1 MSDHSAAQ
9 PLGQAIAASDSSSD
23 AYPSSNLWAD
33 HRGPLSVDDDFSVL
47 DDPME
52 QEVFTRPVQEAGVTR
67 LESILMVQGMYCA
80 ACSGAIEGALERQAG
95 VSSVEVQAVSRRV
108 TIRWD
113 PARTQLSAL
122 ARAVGQV
129 GYRLL
134 PMQQAMSVEERRLET
149 RKALWRLFV
158 AGFCMMQVMMYAWP
172 SYVTEPGEIPDDI
185 HHLLQWASLI
195 LSLPVLIFSSR
206 PFFDNAWAHLK
217 QGRIAMDTPVSIGI
231 LACFFVSVAAT
242 YEPTG
247 PWGSEVWYDS
257 LVMFVFFLL
266 GARFLE
272 FRLRDRTAGALDAL
286 MNRLPEQCERQRP
299 DGSFETVSL
308 KRLQVGDVVRI
319 QAGQAFV
326 GDGTVLSEGATVDEA
341 LLTGES
347 HPVTRLKGQQVIAGS
362 FNLAGTALMRIDRL
376 GRDTRFSQIVSLMEQ
391 ASTEKPGLVR
401 LVDRIAAPFLGLV
414 MLSAVVAFYIWWQ
427 IDPAKAFA
435 VAVAILIVTCPCA
448 LSLATPSAMLAGA
461 GALARRGTL
470 VRRLQ
475 AFEALLRIDTV
486 VFDKTGTLTQD
497 RVVLREVLTRAG
509 VSRDEALS
517 TAAGLA
523 VTSMHPVS
531 QAIIHAMPAG
541 WQATT
546 TFSEVQD
553 VPGAGLVSQSA
564 EGRAWRLGS
573 ARHCGLS
580 TDFLEGHPGYRSDTP
595 CTHLVDNQGWVAT
608 FMMDEGVRPDA
619 AEAVAKLQ
627 AMGIKTLLL
636 SGDRLGAA
644 RRVASQV
651 GIEQVVA
658 EATPDRKLEEVVA
671 LQQQGRRVAM
681 VGDGINDGP
690 VLARADVAFALGHGA
705 PLTQSQ
711 SDFVVQSGRLS
722 EVLHTVQHARKTM
735 SIVHQ
740 NLCWAAGYNA
750 ISVPMVIVGWMP
762 PWAAGLG
769 MALSS
774 FIVIGNAMR
783 LGQLDT
789 FDDVLPPDPSVINAA
804 R

>member
-1 MSDHSAAQ
+1 MGAT
-9 PLGQAIAASDSSSD
+9 LTDSS
-23 AYPSSNLWAD
+23 PSLLWAG
-33 HRGPLSVDDDFSVL
+33 HRGPLNVEDDFCVL
-47 DDPME
+47 DDPLE
-52 QEVFTRPVQEAGVTR
+52 QEVFTRSVDADGMPL

-95 VSSVEVQAVSRRV
+95 VRVVDVQAASRRV

-113 PARTQLSAL
+113 PSKTQLSKL

-134 PMQQAMSVEERRLET
+134 PMQQAMSVEARLLET

-172 SYVTEPGEIPDDI
+172 SYVTAPGEIPDDI
-185 HHLLQWASLI
+185 GHLLRWASLI
-195 LSLPVLIFSSR
+195 LSLPVLIFASR

-231 LACFFVSVAAT
+231 LACFVVSVAAT
-242 YEPTG
+242 YEPSG
-247 PWGSEVWYDS
+247 PWGSEVWYES

-266 GARFLE
+266 GARYLE

-308 KRLQVGDVVRI
+308 KRLQVGDVVQI

-347 HPVTRLKGQQVIAGS
+347 HPLTRQKGQSVIAGS
-362 FNLAGTALMRIDRL
+362 FNLAGTVLIRIDRL
-376 GRDTRFSQIVSLMEQ
+376 GKDTRFAQIVSLMEQ

-414 MLSAVVAFYIWWQ
+414 MLSALMAFYFWWQ
-427 IDPAKAFA
+427 IDSTKAFSVA
-435 VAVAILIVTCPCA
+435 VAVLIVTCPCA

-475 AFEALLRIDTV
+475 AFEALLRIDTI

-497 RVVLREVLTRAG
+497 RVVLREVLTREG
-509 VSRDEALS
+509 ISREMALS
-517 TAAGLA
+517 LASDLA
-523 VTSMHPVS
+523 VTSLHPVS
-531 QAIIHAMPAG
+531 QAIAHALPTGVESRRVFA
-541 WQATT
+541 
-546 TFSEVQD
+546 EVQD
-553 VPGAGLVSQSA
+553 IPGSGLRSLDA
-564 EGRAWRLGS
+564 EGRTWRLGS
-573 ARHCGLS
+573 ARHCDLS
-580 TDFLEGHPGYRSDTP
+580 SEWLESLPGFRCDTP
-595 CTHLVDNQGWVAT
+595 CTHLVDDQGWVAT
-608 FMMDEGVRPDA
+608 FVMDEGVRSDA
-619 AEAVAKLQ
+619 AEAVAQLQ
-627 AMGIKTLLL
+627 AMGFQTWLL

-644 RRVASQV
+644 QRVASQV

-658 EATPDRKLEEVVA
+658 EATPERKLAEVVA
-671 LQQQGRRVAM
+671 LQQQGRHVAM

-722 EVLHTVQHARKTM
+722 EVLYTVQHARKTM
-735 SIVHQ
+735 VIVRQ
-740 NLCWAAGYNA
+740 NLWWAGAYNA
-750 ISVPMVIVGWMP
+750 ISVPMAVVGWMP

-774 FIVIGNAMR
+774 FLVIGNAMR
-783 LGQLDT
+783 LGRLDT
-789 FDDVLPPDPSVINAA
+789 YADIPDPSPSLIPVS